1 MTPSVF
7 WLIAICCLAGSALA
21 QSPVLLTVGNSSSFA
36 IPSDFSGLSFETGS
50 QRPNR
55 HGVSG
60 NLFSATNA
68 QLVTLF
74 RNLGLRNLRV
84 GGGSV
89 EGKRGAFLNRTV
101 LIVDSDPA
109 IGRMLNIVL
118 ESEGYSVLWS
128 RNGADGV
135 TEAFNHQ
142 PDAII

>member
-74 RNLGLRNLRV
+74 QNLGLRNLRV

-89 EGKRGAFLNRTV
+89 EGKRGAFLNRTDIDNLFTFAHTKV
-101 LIVDSDPA
+101 ANAKI
-109 IGRMLNIVL
+109 
-118 ESEGYSVLWS
+118 
-128 RNGADGV
+128 
-135 TEAFNHQ
+135 
-142 PDAII
+142 